1 MKENKTNYNQ
11 YRTARVK
18 SFPKGEGWV
27 ALKDNTEIAH
37 ETIFWVVGLD
47 SNLKGHYAMFA
58 ASELE
63 DFCIYGKY

>member
-1 MKENKTNYNQ
+1 MTDTKINYNM
-11 YRTARVK
+11 YRVARVK
-18 SFPKGEGWV
+18 SFPKGGGWV
-27 ALKDNTEIAH
+27 TLKDNTVIAD

-63 DFCIYGKY
+63 DFSIYARH